1 MVIFFFSAQKVE
13 AQDYRLSIGYNHQSY
28 NINYVSND
36 DFDGRVLFPRKGA
49 LEIDFEKYFF
59 YRLYSGVKLD
69 YLLQNEETF
78 FFGGPVNFRNS
89 NVAATLGYQGNSWG
103 LYAGVKAGRMWDFK
117 FRADGVGNSREWIPS
132 QRGDEWTAAY
142 TAGIKYYLRS
152 WFRVNID
159 FSRLLLNP
167 GVLQPQSDSNVMATT
182 HVRAI
187 EFKPYQLSVGISIGL
202 PWNSRSRVERLND
215 PANLPPIRSLGELE
229 LASPMFETLVTSPF
243 GPRWRT
249 QHQGVDLNASRGDEI
264 IAAAD
269 GVVIFSGV
277 MSGYG
282 KTVQIEHGGNYSTLY
297 AHLDEITI
305 RNGVRVKKGDLLGYA
320 GETGRATGV
329 HLHFE
334 IRRNGERLDPQQYIR
349 F

>member
-1 MVIFFFSAQKVE
+1 MIFILTANKAD
-13 AQDYRLSIGYNHQSY
+13 AQDYRFSIGYIHQSY

-36 DFDGRVLFPRKGA
+36 DFDGRVVFPRKGA
-49 LEIDFEKYFF
+49 LELEFERYFF

-89 NVAATLGYQGNSWG
+89 NLSAQLGYQGNKFG
-103 LYAGVKAGRMWDFK
+103 LYTGFRAGRMWDLQ
-117 FRADGVGNSREWIPS
+117 FRADGMGDSREWIDAED
-132 QRGDEWTAAY
+132 GNEWTAAY

-152 WFRVNID
+152 FLRFNIE
-159 FSRLLLNP
+159 FSRSLLNP
-167 GVLQPQSDSNVMATT
+167 GVMQPQQGTGNSP
-182 HVRAI
+182 HIRAI

-215 PANLPPIRSLGELE
+215 PANLPPIRSLGDLE
-229 LASPMFETLVTSPF
+229 LGPPMFETVVTSPF

-249 QHQGVDLNASRGDEI
+249 MHQGVDLDASRGDEI

-269 GVVIFSGV
+269 GIVIFSGE

-282 KTVQIEHGGNYSTLY
+282 KTVQIEHGGGYSTLY

-305 RNGVRVKKGDLLGYA
+305 RNGVRVNKGDLLGYA

-334 IRRNGERLDPQQYIR
+334 IRRNGERLNPQEYIR